1 MYVSVS
7 IYVCVC
13 TMGEPGPGGGWERA
27 SDPLDLELQIV
38 MSLHV
43 GAGN

>member
-13 TMGEPGPGGGWERA
+13 TMGEPGLGGGWERA
-27 SDPLDLELQIV
+27 SDPLDLKLQMV
-38 MSLHV
+38 VSLPV